1 MKVLELFSGTG
12 SVSKCCKALGW
23 DVVSV
28 DMILPADHQVDIMDF
43 DYKQYS
49 KDEFDIVWASPP
61 CTYYSALQNC
71 WIGRKKKDGILVTRE
86 LIEQQRKESD
96 KLVLKSFEIID
107 YFNPY
112 YWFLE
117 NPQTGALKNRE
128 IMKDKPFYDVSY
140 CMYSDWGYE
149 KKTRIWTN
157 KKDWNNLI
165 CDKSGACGNMNIFNK
180 HNIRIDGCSKW
191 VNVNGKIINCSNVK
205 LKEKYKDYPNVKPQH
220 NKVLGN
226 GYEMIDGKKV
236 LCNTKELRNK
246 HKVLLDKVGCG
257 SQLNQPK
264 DLKCLGNGTNRID
277 RYRVPEDLIFSLFL
291 D

>member
-12 SVSKCCKALGW
+12 SVGKCCKALGW

-61 CTYYSALQNC
+61 CTEYSNLQSC
-71 WIGRKKKDGILVTRE
+71 WLGRKKKDGIIYT
-86 LIEQQRKESD
+86 KEIMEKNMNEAD

-107 YFNPY
+107 YFNPH

-117 NPQTGALKNRE
+117 NPQTGKLKNRD

-157 KKDWNNLI
+157 KKDWNNKI
-165 CDKSGACGNMNIFNK
+165 CDKSGACGNMNILKTK

-220 NKVLGN
+220 KKVLGN

-236 LCNTKELRNK
+236 LCNTKELRKK
-246 HKVLLDKVGCG
+246 HKFNVSKDVHTVGEKKGKVNYNNET
-257 SQLNQPK
+257 SKL
-264 DLKCLGNGTNRID
+264 D
-277 RYRVPEDLIFSLFL
+277 RYRIPEELIFSLFM